1 MILPGKHIK
10 LSNSFLSIGA
20 ILLKQIDD
28 TQTITML
35 WNDPKIKSEITSF
48 EKFTLGL
55 DFLFTLGLIDYD
67 DGTLRKIQI

>member
-10 LSNSFLSIGA
+10 LSNSMLNIGA
-20 ILLKQIDD
+20 VLLKQIDG

-35 WNDPKIKSEITSF
+35 WNDPKIKSEILSF

-55 DFLFTLGLIDYD
+55 DFLFTLGLVDYD
-67 DGTLRKIQI
+67 YGTLGKTRV

>member
-10 LSNSFLSIGA
+10 LSNSILNVGA
-20 ILLKQIDD
+20 VLLKQMNN

-35 WNDPKIKSEITSF
+35 WNEQIIKSEIISF

-55 DFLFTLGLIDYD
+55 DFLFMMGLIEYHR
-67 DGTLRKIQI
+67 GIIRKTEI